1 MPTDDNA
8 IKIAVMQNQ
17 IDGLREQH
25 KAHKE
30 EITKSMTDLGDK
42 VFTVI
47 DGIRGDIKDI
57 YEFINKS
64 RGAIAFLFI
73 GSSAFGAVITALLT
87 HYLK

>member
-30 EITKSMTDLGDK
+30 EITKSMTELGDK